1 MAPRAGHRSAWGP
14 DAVGAPPGPS
24 PALPAHAAIMVR
36 GSRLAARG
44 SRLALSADSAHAA
57 DAGRETDRLDEVCQH
72 RSQIGRYALRK
83 CAPHVREDIDER

>member
-24 PALPAHAAIMVR
+24 PALPAHAAIMV
-36 GSRLAARG
+36 RG